1 MIIDGH
7 VHVCEPPYTQE
18 KAHVNVVGGRPLTMP
33 VKKADFTAEI
43 LLRDMDKHH
52 IDKAVIMA
60 FPGLLS
66 NEFLSKVVKKLS
78 NRLIG
83 FASVPDPKNAEES
96 IRILTKA
103 VKQLGLKGLKLHPD
117 YHKFSPADPEV
128 VPLMQCAADFD
139 IPVLIHSFAGGMI
152 RGYFEHNV
160 PKNIDILK
168 SRIPGLKIIIAHLA
182 GPRFLDLLTIGQIPG
197 VFVETSWGL
206 TLVADLFGA
215 EFVTKFIRNVGVDK
229 FIFGSDWSG
238 TPHPAMKEQLDLI
251 QKLDLTDAEKKK
263 ILGENITKVLRIT
276 A

>member
-7 VHVCEPPYTQE
+7 VHICEPPYTQE
-18 KAHVNVVGGRPLTMP
+18 KAHVNIVDGRPLAMP
-33 VKKADFTAEI
+33 VKKADFTADI

-66 NEFLSKVVKKLS
+66 NEFLSKVVRKLPK
-78 NRLIG
+78 RLIG
-83 FASVPDPKNAEES
+83 FASVPDPKNADES
-96 IRILTKA
+96 VRILKKA
-103 VKQLGLKGLKLHPD
+103 IKQLGLKGLKLHPD
-117 YHKFSPADPEV
+117 CHKFSPADPKII
-128 VPLMQCAADFD
+128 PLMQCAADFD

-160 PKNIDILK
+160 PKNVDTLK
-168 SRIPGLKIIIAHLA
+168 SRVPSLKIIIAHVA
-182 GPRFLDLLTIGQIPG
+182 GPRFMDLLTIGQIPG
-197 VFVETSWGL
+197 VFIETSWGL
-206 TLVADLFGA
+206 TLVADLLGVD
-215 EFVTKFIRNVGVDK
+215 FVTKFIRNVGVDK

-251 QKLDLTDAEKKK
+251 QKLDLTETEKRK
-263 ILGENITKVLRIT
+263 ILGENIAKVLRIT